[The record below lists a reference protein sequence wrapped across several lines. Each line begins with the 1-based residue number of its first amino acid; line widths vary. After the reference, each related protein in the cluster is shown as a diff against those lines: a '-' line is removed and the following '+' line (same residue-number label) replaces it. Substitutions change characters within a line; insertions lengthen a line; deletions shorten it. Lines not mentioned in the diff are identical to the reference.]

1 MSAYLS
7 LEVPGMPL
15 QQRTPTPVEA
25 LVTRLQR
32 KYRVFNRERLTWE
45 DAVTLAAAHGI
56 QVELRRA
63 QRDAI
68 LSVGFGPTRILVSDR
83 LSRSGWA
90 VFSVVHELAH
100 YVGHPG
106 PRDYYLC
113 SPGWHHKTES
123 QANVVGLLALWPRP
137 GGPYPKVLKI
147 EPPAEDGLISF
158 VVAYPVAGHVEIA
171 GAWTTR
177 TLMLQRYR

>member
-1 MSAYLS
+1 MT
-7 LEVPGMPL
+7 GL
-15 QQRTPTPVEA
+15 QC
-25 LVTRLQR
+25 
-32 KYRVFNRERLTWE
+32 KYPMFNREPLAWE
-45 DAVTLAAAHGI
+45 DAVMLAGAHGL

-68 LSVGFGPTRILVSDR
+68 LSVGFGLPEIIVSDR

-106 PRDYYLC
+106 PRDFYLC

-123 QANVVGLLALWPRP
+123 QANVVALLALWPRP
-137 GGPYPKVLKI
+137 GGPYPKILKI
-147 EPPAEDGLISF
+147 ESPAEDGSISF
-158 VVAYPVAGHVEIA
+158 VIAYPTAGHVGNA

-177 TLMLQRYR
+177 KLALRRYR

>member
-1 MSAYLS
+1 
-7 LEVPGMPL
+7 MPP
-15 QQRTPTPVEA
+15 QQRAPTPVEA

-32 KYRVFNRERLTWE
+32 KYPVFNRERLTWE
-45 DAVTLAAAHGI
+45 DAMSMAGAHGI
-56 QVELRRA
+56 HVELRRA
-63 QRDAI
+63 ARDAI
-68 LSVGFGPTRILVSDR
+68 LAVGFGPPKIVVSDR
-83 LSRSGWA
+83 LSRPSWA

-106 PRDYYLC
+106 PRDFYLC

-147 EPPAEDGLISF
+147 ELQGEDGLISF
-158 VVAYPVAGHVEIA
+158 VIAYPTAGRFDVAGE
-171 GAWTTR
+171 WTTR
-177 TLMLQRYR
+177 RLTLKRYD